1 MNQLVLQA
9 AGHAGV
15 IPGTRRAWSEAERLA
30 FLATVGLFRGATAET
45 LHALAT
51 HFHPRRFARGAFLFL
66 AGQPADTFHVL
77 AEGQVKVIRETEE
90 GREVILRLIGP
101 GDMFGGAGVW
111 GEPVYPASAVAT
123 EHAVVLQM
131 PACDFAA
138 ILSMHADLGRAMI
151 RELAVRLREAEA
163 RIRELQTERVERR
176 IARVLLRLANK
187 TGRKTAHGIVLGIPL
202 SRQDLAE
209 LAGTTLSTASRT
221 LSAWDQQ
228 GIVDAGRERVT
239 ILKAHALVELAED
252 LPPARSAA
260 GQHDA
265 VGGGDD

>member
-1 MNQLVLQA
+1 MGVARVPQTDNGNRQVPQA
-9 AGHAGV
+9 AGRAGV
-15 IPGTRRAWSEAERLA
+15 TSGTQRAWGEAERLA
-30 FLATVGLFRGATAET
+30 FLAAVRLFRGVTAET
-45 LHALAT
+45 LHVLAT
-51 HFHPRRFARGAFLFL
+51 HFHPRRFARDAFLFL

-77 AEGQVKVIRETEE
+77 AEGRVKVVRDTEE

-111 GEPVYPASAVAT
+111 EEPVYPASAVAT

-131 PACDFAA
+131 PSRDFAA
-138 ILSMHADLGRAMI
+138 LLDTHADLGRAMV
-151 RELAVRLREAEA
+151 RELALRLREAEA

-187 TGRKTAHGIVLGIPL
+187 TGRKTAHGIVLDTPL

-221 LSAWDQQ
+221 LSAWDQR
-228 GIVDAGRERVT
+228 GIIDAGRERVT

-252 LPPARSAA
+252 LPPA
-260 GQHDA
+260 
-265 VGGGDD
+265 